1 MGRFGANFRAFPAI
15 LRQSGPMQDSA
26 AHDRILNALEISAEP
41 FAICALEGVCSLG
54 LGRHPRPTLHYVLG
68 GRGVLSVQG
77 AAPLELAPGRLVLV
91 PASQRHSLNNRGGA
105 QAGLPACRPAGLD
118 LQRHVARGE
127 GTGGMVVLC
136 STLSLGLRGTHGL
149 IDLLRAPLSLDVET
163 SPVAAQAMAALVA
176 EMEQERPGQRA
187 MVRALLLQCLIEML
201 RARLMAGDPRVIWL
215 AALADPGLWR
225 GLRAMLDAPGAPH
238 TLESLAQAAGMSRSR
253 FAARFQAAYGQGA
266 MTLLRDLRLARAAQ
280 MLVERRAPVDQVA
293 RAVGFQSRSAFSRAF
308 VAMWGTTPSA
318 FRARGDAVAGDQA
331 AERAPKLA

>member
-1 MGRFGANFRAFPAI
+1 MANFRAFPAI
-15 LRQSGPMQDSA
+15 LRQSAPMQDSA

-91 PASQRHSLNNRGGA
+91 PASQRHSLSNRGG
-105 QAGLPACRPAGLD
+105 
-118 LQRHVARGE
+118 
-127 GTGGMVVLC
+127 
-136 STLSLGLRGTHGL
+136 
-149 IDLLRAPLSLDVET
+149 
-163 SPVAAQAMAALVA
+163 
-176 EMEQERPGQRA
+176 
-187 MVRALLLQCLIEML
+187 
-201 RARLMAGDPRVIWL
+201 
-215 AALADPGLWR
+215 
-225 GLRAMLDAPGAPH
+225 
-238 TLESLAQAAGMSRSR
+238 AQAAGMSRSR

-280 MLVERRAPVDQVA
+280 MLTEQRAPVDQVA

>member
-1 MGRFGANFRAFPAI
+1 MGRFRANFRAFPAI

-91 PASQRHSLNNRGGA
+91 PA
-105 QAGLPACRPAGLD
+105 

-201 RARLMAGDPRVIWL
+201 RARLMAGDPRVTWL

-318 FRARGDAVAGDQA
+318 FRARGDAVAGTGDQA